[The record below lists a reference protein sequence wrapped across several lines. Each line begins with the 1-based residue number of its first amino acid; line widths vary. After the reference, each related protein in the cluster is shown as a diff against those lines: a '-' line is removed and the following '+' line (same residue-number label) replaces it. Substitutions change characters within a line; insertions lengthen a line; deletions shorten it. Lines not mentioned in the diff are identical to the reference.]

1 MSIKFLR
8 QKFYSKKT
16 SLFEL
21 FLAKIVFISLFASYT
36 NKVTSVLSG
45 LNSKSLSLAIAI

>member
-16 SLFEL
+16 GLLKL
-21 FLAKIVFISLFASYT
+21 FLAKIVFISLLASYT
-36 NKVTSVLSG
+36 NKVTRVLSG
-45 LNSKSLSLAIAI
+45 SNSKSLSLAIAI